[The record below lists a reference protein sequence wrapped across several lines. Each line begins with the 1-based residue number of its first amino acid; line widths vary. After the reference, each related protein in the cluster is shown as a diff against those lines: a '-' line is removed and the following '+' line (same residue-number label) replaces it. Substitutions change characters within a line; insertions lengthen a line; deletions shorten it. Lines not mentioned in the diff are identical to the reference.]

1 MADSEH
7 NDTITIREIEYTI
20 RLTNKESSTHDLYEL
35 LRIELTRFEDTRK
48 KVDTTANPIRDFL
61 KANIENSVEF
71 ITNTRVYFIN
81 YSERDSFSL
90 VFTLLLIAESPYC
103 ESLQAIDY
111 FIKNTICG
119 YFEEILERHLHTS
132 ISVYESA
139 NNSII
144 SFDGKH
150 RNPGTFNPSYRDFLT
165 IILST
170 LALLLSMGLGLIS
183 MFQRETEQE
192 IKKPNVE
199 FRYQYLDSI
208 IEKKIE
214 QSLEDKK
221 DIIQIRR
228 QAESDSTQGAKSI
241 LNPNSA
247 IENAESIK

>member
-20 RLTNKESSTHDLYEL
+20 RLMNKERSAHDLYEL
-35 LRIELTRFEDTRK
+35 LRIELTRFEDTRRN
-48 KVDTTANPIRDFL
+48 VETTANPIRDFL
-61 KANIENSVEF
+61 KANIENSIEF
-71 ITNTRVYFIN
+71 FTNTRVYFLN
-81 YSERDSFSL
+81 YSEQGSL
-90 VFTLLLIAESPYC
+90 SVIFTLLLITESPYS

-119 YFEEILERHLHTS
+119 YFEEILERHVHVS

-139 NNSII
+139 NNSVI
-144 SFDGKH
+144 SFDRKH

-170 LALLLSMGLGLIS
+170 LALLLSLGLGLIS
-183 MFQRETEQE
+183 MSQRETEPE

-228 QAESDSTQGAKSI
+228 QAESDSTQDIKSI
-241 LNPNSA
+241 LNQ
-247 IENAESIK
+247 